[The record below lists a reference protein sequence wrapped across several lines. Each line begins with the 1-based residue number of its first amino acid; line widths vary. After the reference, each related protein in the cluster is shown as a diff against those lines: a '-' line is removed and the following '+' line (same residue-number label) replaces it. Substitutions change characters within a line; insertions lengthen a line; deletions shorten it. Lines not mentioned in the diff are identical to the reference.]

1 LTTQHHNLCGAHYVL
16 ADPEVPVTATGRHQG
31 ALVLTPA
38 TALFGWAAWSDT
50 LDCSESATA
59 GLSFSAP

>member
-1 LTTQHHNLCGAHYVL
+1 MAQHRNLCGAHDMM
-16 ADPEVPVTATGRHQG
+16 ADLEVPVTATGRHQG

-38 TALFGWAAWSDT
+38 IALWAAWSDT

-59 GLSFSAP
+59 GQSFSAL